1 MWAKMSIKYST
12 PCLNFIKIDVDLL
25 PELADRYKIS
35 DSFFSSQLPVIL
47 LFKNGLEIYRFP
59 GYDSNGK
66 IQSVR
71 VYKEKEII
79 RLFDLE
85 RIHNETE
92 NLILKA
98 NKNFS

>member
-1 MWAKMSIKYST
+1 MWANLSIKYST

-25 PELADRYKIS
+25 PTLAERYKIS

-59 GYDSNGK
+59 CYDSNGK
-66 IQSVR
+66 IQAVR

-85 RIHNETE
+85 RIHSETE
-92 NLILKA
+92 KKIK
-98 NKNFS
+98 

>member
-1 MWAKMSIKYST
+1 MWAKISIKYST

-25 PELADRYKIS
+25 PSLAERYKIS
-35 DSFFSSQLPVIL
+35 NSFFSSQLPVIL

-66 IQSVR
+66 THAVR

-85 RIHNETE
+85 KIHSESN
-92 NLILKA
+92 NLIPKN